1 VFRSDPAAVA
11 GYFADALAGSFAGV
25 FREVVFAIRSSKSG
39 DPIFDAF
46 ANCFAST
53 SNSPV
58 SWQIR

>member
-1 VFRSDPAAVA
+1 
-11 GYFADALAGSFAGV
+11 V